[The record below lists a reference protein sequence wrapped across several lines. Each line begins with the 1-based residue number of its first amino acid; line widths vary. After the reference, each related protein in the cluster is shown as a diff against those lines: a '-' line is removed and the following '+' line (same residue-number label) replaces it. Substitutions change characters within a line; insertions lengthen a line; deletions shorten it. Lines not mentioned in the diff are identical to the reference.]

1 MGIDS
6 SLSFDDFDMDIQ
18 SVNDPRT
25 EKTELLLSTS
35 TINSIPVIDF
45 FKEVIRKLNKNN
57 DRIKAIVEN
66 ISNSRILDLYTNSK
80 QQHAQLM
87 GFQRFL
93 QTELAHEF
101 TDLDDIYKEIT
112 LKPKSLENYT
122 IQYTS
127 EKNKLLVGILSDR
140 EKMEH
145 IFSWEMDKKVEDVIQ
160 AIKKIATGLFT
171 YLSELSDKK
180 VLNGI
185 TPKQELL
192 FEDSKSLCLI
202 IFDELEE
209 IRKQIDDRILKS

>member
-1 MGIDS
+1 
-6 SLSFDDFDMDIQ
+6 
-18 SVNDPRT
+18 
-25 EKTELLLSTS
+25 
-35 TINSIPVIDF
+35 
-45 FKEVIRKLNKNN
+45 
-57 DRIKAIVEN
+57 
-66 ISNSRILDLYTNSK
+66 
-80 QQHAQLM
+80 M

-93 QTELAHEF
+93 QTELAQEF
-101 TDLDDIYKEIT
+101 TELDDIYKEIT

-122 IQYTS
+122 IQYTL
-127 EKNKLLVGILSDR
+127 EKNKLLAGILSDR

-160 AIKKIATGLFT
+160 TIKKIATGLFT